1 VKATVS
7 SIEQAFTSSG
17 AEYKKLK
24 VTDENG
30 KETTKTVFDNL
41 QDKWPLLTEGAYLD
55 FKMEKRGQFWNVI
68 DISPINVTPL
78 IDPQL
83 NQDISDEIQ
92 ANLKKENEPPLVT
105 EAKKLNKEAGEMSKT
120 DWAIKDAL
128 TRKSIER
135 QKSLDKAVDC
145 FGPTPN
151 EYPVED
157 IITQAQRF
165 ERYIETGK

>member
-41 QDKWPLLTEGAYLD
+41 QDKWSLLIEGAYLE

-68 DISPINVTPL
+68 DILPLDETPA
-78 IDPQL
+78 PQV
-83 NQDISDEIQ
+83 
-92 ANLKKENEPPLVT
+92 APENKEPPLVT
-105 EAKKLNKEAGEMSKT
+105 EAKKLNKEAGEMTKE
-120 DWAIKDAL
+120 DWAIKAAL

-135 QKSLDKAVDC
+135 QKSLELAIQSMSSLGE
-145 FGPTPN
+145 FEPEN
-151 EYPVED
+151 
-157 IITQAQRF
+157 IIKQAQRF
-165 ERYIETGK
+165 ERYIEAGK

>member
-24 VTDENG
+24 VMDENG

-41 QDKWPLLTEGAYLD
+41 QDKWSLLTEGAYLE

-68 DISPINVTPL
+68 DILPLDETPQVA
-78 IDPQL
+78 PKG
-83 NQDISDEIQ
+83 S
-92 ANLKKENEPPLVT
+92 EPPLV
-105 EAKKLNKEAGEMSKT
+105 EKAKKLDEKAGEMTKE
-120 DWAIKDAL
+120 DWAIKAAL

-135 QKSLDKAVDC
+135 QKSLELAIQSMSSLGE
-145 FGPTPN
+145 FEPEN
-151 EYPVED
+151 
-157 IITQAQRF
+157 IIKQAQRF